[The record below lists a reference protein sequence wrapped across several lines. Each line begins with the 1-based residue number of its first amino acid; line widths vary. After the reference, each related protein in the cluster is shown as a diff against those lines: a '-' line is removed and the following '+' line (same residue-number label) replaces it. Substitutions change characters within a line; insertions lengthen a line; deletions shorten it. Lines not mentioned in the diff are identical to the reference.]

1 MKPTYI
7 SRPIHTIDAPFPE
20 KPDLR
25 FVYNFFVSD
34 ERVSDKAPNI
44 SKPAGALTT
53 QELRLKVPRYV
64 IINWKKSRFDKR
76 RTTEVESSQQFLS
89 ENEEIIYDETSILND
104 MTVLYFQDLDHKNRI
119 GERFESSARL
129 RGILSGSSTDVAAK
143 LNAITSD
150 DTDGDIIQ
158 RYVSLAAQGRSLFI
172 NGDSLVEPVD
182 ASAAEQLAMIIDQ
195 DYAMRAA
202 RQLGSSP
209 VAASVASVKQ
219 NSESMRVKSISRR
232 SKLPLENEIE
242 LELESESDVKSGSR
256 NNSGRIEHLG
266 YMIERFTISDNDRI
280 VQKRRFFIA
289 SPRITSYIDAEIQY
303 GVQYLYSV
311 RNIAAFYVN
320 TVRDNGDVLTSRFLV
335 ASRPSTFT
343 SVMTSEYVP
352 PPPPSDVNFLWDYQ
366 RASLQVN
373 WAFPSNPQRD
383 IKGWQVFRRKT
394 LDESFSLIAQID
406 FDDSAIRTPP
416 AERVDP
422 SLIKRYTSPVTF
434 FIDPEFEKDSEY
446 IYAVC
451 SIDAH
456 SMTSN
461 YSMQYRVS
469 FNRIQNRLIKTLISQ
484 SGAAKQYPNTYLKAE
499 LSLDS
504 VRSSNIENI
513 RVYFDPEYLTVTD
526 NDGRDLKVLKTDA
539 RGGIYRIS
547 LLSTDRQTQANVDI
561 NVKNLTTLKLDNPA
575 S

>member
-20 KPDLR
+20 KPDLK
-25 FVYNFFVSD
+25 FVYNFFVAD
-34 ERVSDKAPNI
+34 ERVNDKAPSI
-44 SKPAGALTT
+44 SKPIGALTT

-64 IINWKKSRFDKR
+64 IINWKKTRFDKQ
-76 RTTEVESSQQFLS
+76 RTRDIESNREFFSS
-89 ENEEIIYDETSILND
+89 NEKIIYDETSILSD
-104 MTVLYFQDLDHKNRI
+104 MTLLYFQDLDHKNRV
-119 GERFESSARL
+119 GERFEASARL
-129 RGILSGSSTDVAAK
+129 RGILSGSSTDIAAK

-150 DTDGDIIQ
+150 DTDGDLIQ

-172 NGDSLVEPVD
+172 NGDALIEPVD
-182 ASAAEQLAMIIDQ
+182 ASAAEQLTMIIDQ
-195 DYAMRAA
+195 DYTLKAS
-202 RQLGSSP
+202 RQSGTSP
-209 VAASVASVKQ
+209 VASSAAGVKQ
-219 NSESMRVKSISRR
+219 NSESMRVSSIGRKN
-232 SKLPLENEIE
+232 KLPLESEME
-242 LELESESDVKSGSR
+242 LELESVSDFKSGPRS
-256 NNSGRIEHLG
+256 NVGTVEHLG
-266 YMIERFTISDNDRI
+266 YVVERFAVSNNDRV

-289 SPRITSYIDAEIQY
+289 SPKITSYIDVEIQY

-311 RNIAAFYVN
+311 RNLAAFYVN
-320 TVRDNGDVLTSRFLV
+320 TVRDNGEVLTSRFLV
-335 ASRPSTFT
+335 ASRPSTF
-343 SVMTSEYVP
+343 SNVMTSEYIP
-352 PPPPSDVNFLWDYQ
+352 PPPPSDLNFLWDYQ
-366 RASLQVN
+366 RASLQIN

-383 IKGWQVFRRKT
+383 IKGWQLFRRRG
-394 LDESFSLIAQID
+394 LDEPFSLISQID
-406 FDDSAIRTPP
+406 FDDSIIRTPS
-416 AERVDP
+416 AENVDP
-422 SLIKRYTSPVTF
+422 SLIKRYESPVTF
-434 FIDPEFEKDSEY
+434 FIDPEFDKDSEY

-456 SMTSN
+456 AMTSN

-513 RVYFDPEYLTVTD
+513 RVYFDPEYLKVTD
-526 NDGRDLKVLKTDA
+526 NDGRDLKVLKTDT
-539 RGGIYRIS
+539 RSGVYRIS

-561 NVKNLTTLKLDNPA
+561 SVKDLTTLKLDNPA